1 MDLLQIKGIGA
12 KTVEKLNKL
21 GIYTLFDLIDFL
33 PRKYWDMT
41 EISDLDNVPDGEY
54 ALIKGVVM
62 SVTKVQYIR
71 RSMNV
76 FKAHMQAQDRKSVV

>member
-54 ALIKGVVM
+54 ALIKGVE
-62 SVTKVQYIR
+62 IGR
-71 RSMNV
+71 
-76 FKAHMQAQDRKSVV
+76 AHV